1 MEPHQRIIIPAVSP
15 SDLVGEQQMRAVLSE
30 TRRRRILDH
39 ATHATIRVGL
49 RDRVP
54 SVVDHVD
61 DDVHLAQT
69 DAAGW
74 EGVKLA
80 LVVPF
85 LGNLTVV

>member
-1 MEPHQRIIIPAVSP
+1 
-15 SDLVGEQQMRAVLSE
+15 MRAVLSK
-30 TRRRRILDH
+30 TRCRRVLNH

-49 RDRVP
+49 GDRVP

-74 EGVKLA
+74 ERVKVA

-85 LGNLTVV
+85 FGNLTVV